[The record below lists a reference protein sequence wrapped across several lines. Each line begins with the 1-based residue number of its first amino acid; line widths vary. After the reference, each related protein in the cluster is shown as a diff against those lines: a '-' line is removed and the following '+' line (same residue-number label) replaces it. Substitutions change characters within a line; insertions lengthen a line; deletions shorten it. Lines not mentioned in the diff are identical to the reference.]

1 MKSKLIIL
9 IYVIVCL
16 FVPTFATETGF
27 AQIQKEVVLESE
39 EDTFVLEN
47 TVEDFFNGLGV
58 DLTSLNNKTKIVLY
72 NYSDKALINMCI
84 AATVSL
90 LVLMIAWILILS
102 LIALAKKCWEFYRY
116 KNDQRIMTMVMQE
129 MQRNKK
135 EENKD

>member
-1 MKSKLIIL
+1 MC
-9 IYVIVCL
+9 VIACL
-16 FVPTFATETGF
+16 LVPTFATETGF
-27 AQIQKEVVLESE
+27 AEIQKEVVLEAE
-39 EDTFVLEN
+39 DDTFVLEN

-90 LVLMIAWILILS
+90 LVLMVAWIIVLS
-102 LIALAKKCWEFYRY
+102 LNALFKKCWELYRWR
-116 KNDQRIMTMVMQE
+116 NDQRIMMMVMKE
-129 MQRNKK
+129 MQKNQN